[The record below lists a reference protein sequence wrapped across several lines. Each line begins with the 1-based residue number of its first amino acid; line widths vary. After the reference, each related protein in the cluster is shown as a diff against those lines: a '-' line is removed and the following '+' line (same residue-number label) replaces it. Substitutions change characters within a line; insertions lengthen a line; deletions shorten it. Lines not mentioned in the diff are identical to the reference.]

1 MLHTRQKGLS
11 SLSFAQ
17 QITGI
22 VIMIYNDN
30 EPASF
35 VKGKQIDEGG
45 WGGGSDSE

>member
-1 MLHTRQKGLS
+1 MLHTRQKGLL

-22 VIMIYNDN
+22 VIMVHVYNDN

-35 VKGKQIDEGG
+35 VKGKQTDEGS
-45 WGGGSDSE
+45 GGSDSE